1 MRSFHSI
8 AAAGVLVL
16 SGLAAGLAD
25 ATVLQSDTHSFK
37 VTKQH
42 RVHVNFPIGELR
54 VIPTDDSTVEFD
66 IRVRCRGRAERDCEE
81 LANHLTL
88 DSHDSGSTLSL
99 KVENYPKWH
108 NQGFTVIGEL
118 RVPRSQ
124 AMRIEMGVGQLDID
138 GLQGDLDVDLGVGE
152 ADIRTTRASAAN
164 VSVEAGIGDAT
175 IRGAGGDLESSRFL
189 GARASWSG
197 GSGKADVRLHVGV
210 GDATVR
216 LE

>member
-1 MRSFHSI
+1 MNTFLSL
-8 AAAGVLVL
+8 AAAGALTF
-16 SGLAAGLAD
+16 AGLAIGPAD
-25 ATVLQSDTHSFK
+25 AAVLQSDTHTFTI
-37 VTKQH
+37 TKEH

-54 VIPTDDSTVEFD
+54 VIPTDDSRVEFD
-66 IRVRCRGRAERDCEE
+66 IRVRCRGRAEQDCEE
-81 LANHLTL
+81 LANQLVL
-88 DSHDSGSTLSL
+88 NSHDSGQTLSL
-99 KVENYPKWH
+99 KLENYPKWH
-108 NQGFTVIGEL
+108 NKGFTVIGEL

-124 AMRIEMGVGQLDID
+124 ALRIEMGVGQLDID

-175 IRGAGGDLESSRFL
+175 IRGAGTDLESSRFL

-216 LE
+216 LD